1 MKLAICDDNKNQ
13 LHSIAQMLER
23 YVTPEGEKVRYDLYG
38 NALDLVSNLP
48 SGRYDALLMDIL
60 MPGLNG
66 IEAARDI
73 RQINEDIPILFLTS
87 SPEFAVDSYRVHA
100 FDYLMKPVDEAELF
114 KGLNR
119 IFAIKKELVSHMLT
133 IQNAKELHVISL
145 SQLEYVEINNR
156 TLLFHLID
164 GETKALRGK
173 LSDYEENLL
182 SQPNFLKIHR
192 SYVINMDHMKSLN
205 KNSFETMTG
214 KEITISR
221 NLLTEVHTQYV
232 NYLHSAIRQ

>member
-145 SQLEYVEINNR
+145 SQLE
-156 TLLFHLID
+156 
-164 GETKALRGK
+164 
-173 LSDYEENLL
+173 
-182 SQPNFLKIHR
+182 
-192 SYVINMDHMKSLN
+192 
-205 KNSFETMTG
+205 
-214 KEITISR
+214 
-221 NLLTEVHTQYV
+221 
-232 NYLHSAIRQ
+232 

>member
-38 NALDLVSNLP
+38 NALDLVSSLS

-87 SPEFAVDSYRVHA
+87 RPEFAVDSYRVHA
-100 FDYLMKPVDEAELF
+100 FDYLMKPVDEAEL
-114 KGLNR
+114 L
-119 IFAIKKELVSHMLT
+119 KEFVSHMLT

-214 KEITISR
+214 KEIPISR

>member
-38 NALDLVSNLP
+38 NALDLVSNLS

-114 KGLNR
+114 KG
-119 IFAIKKELVSHMLT
+119 
-133 IQNAKELHVISL
+133 
-145 SQLEYVEINNR
+145 LEYVEINNR

-214 KEITISR
+214 KEIPISR